1 MKIRGRWSRGAG
13 WGWTVIAG
21 TWAFLTV
28 TTAWAQTSGAQT
40 NTSASV
46 AKPVAVRQSAP
57 AASPVPASA
66 SVSASAPAQASV
78 ASASTPA
85 AAVSSAG
92 SAMTFEELKKAH
104 EALLI
109 DYNNVVSQ
117 AKSLMGY
124 KNKVR
129 DMEDSGRQFDIA
141 KEQLIKEKEAA
152 QAQVVDLQEQI
163 KNLDA
168 KVVAVTGQK
177 EEYKKS
183 FEKASVENIIGEDTK
198 KKIAAFEKDK
208 AGSSQEKKDLEDRI
222 KLLEAAALKQ
232 DAGSELLRRQ
242 IGEMKEK
249 YEEARRKNKALE
261 AKLEGLPKRFAEL
274 ARENKI
280 LVKRTALMH
289 YNLGV
294 FYTQNQEFARAIA
307 EFEKAVELNQEDS
320 ASYFNLG
327 YIYAEHLQNRPRAV
341 SYFRQFLKLAK
352 KDDKDAD
359 WAKRYVLTWQTWEG
373 EAPIK

>member
-1 MKIRGRWSRGAG
+1 MNMPRCRSKQAG
-13 WGWTVIAG
+13 WMAVTVA
-21 TWAFLTV
+21 WVFLSAATS
-28 TTAWAQTSGAQT
+28 WAQEPGAK
-40 NTSASV
+40 SA
-46 AKPVAVRQSAP
+46 
-57 AASPVPASA
+57 AASP
-66 SVSASAPAQASV
+66 
-78 ASASTPA
+78 
-85 AAVSSAG
+85 AG
-92 SAMTFEELKKAH
+92 SRATTFEELKKEH

-124 KNKVR
+124 KAKVR
-129 DMEDSGRQFDIA
+129 DMEDSGRQFQIV
-141 KEQLIKEKEAA
+141 KEQLNKEKDAA
-152 QAQVVDLQEQI
+152 LSRVADMQEQLA
-163 KNLDA
+163 KLDVKIA
-168 KVVAVTGQK
+168 SLTNERDQ
-177 EEYKKS
+177 YKKS

-198 KKIAAFEKDK
+198 KKIAAAEKDQ
-208 AGSSQEKKDLEDRI
+208 ADAEQEKKDLQARI
-222 KLLEAAALKQ
+222 KAMEAAALKQ
-232 DAGSELLRRQ
+232 DASLELLRRQ
-242 IGEMKEK
+242 VGEMKEK
-249 YEEARRKNKALE
+249 YEEARRQNKALE

-280 LVKRTALMH
+280 LIKRTALMH

-294 FYTQNQEFARAIA
+294 FYTQHQEFPRAVA
-307 EFEKAVELNQEDS
+307 EFEKAVELNQDDS